1 MKFIELLEKYKENQT
16 KLFVNGMPEEE
27 TIKDGKRSGG
37 GVITK
42 VEDDFIVF
50 QITNAAEK
58 QEDTTKEKVAIPIRN
73 IVTLSKGQENAATLK
88 V

>member
-16 KLFVNGMPEEE
+16 KLFVNGIPEEE
-27 TIKDGKRSGG
+27 IIKDGKRSGG

-58 QEDTTKEKVAIPIRN
+58 QEDTTKEKIAIPIRN
-73 IVTLSKGQENAATLK
+73 IVALSKGQENAATLK